1 MTNTMTLTSRDL
13 EQFTGSDNWY
23 RHGINRRVLYTD
35 GARHVAETGGAY
47 WLLDAIAIC
56 QKHVS
61 AVAAE
66 EFQVWKLSVMPDR
79 TATLVC
85 EDGNG
90 NAVYLQTIES
100 TDFPLDEVT
109 LWFADDVI
117 YLPSEH

>member
-1 MTNTMTLTSRDL
+1 MTNTMTQTSRDL
-13 EQFTGSDNWY
+13 EQFTGRDNWY

-66 EFQVWKLSVMPDR
+66 EFQAWKLSVMPDR
-79 TATLVC
+79 TAGLRGRQRQC
-85 EDGNG
+85 R
-90 NAVYLQTIES
+90 L
-100 TDFPLDEVT
+100 L
-109 LWFADDVI
+109 ADDRVDGF
-117 YLPSEH
+117 PAR